1 MDRPWFYPNK
11 VSAAP
16 GETVTLFASAP
27 ASPCTLTISRIGAE
41 VRQVAK
47 FDDIDV
53 GHHAIPEDADTNGC
67 QWPETFTFEV
77 GEDWETGYYDL
88 TLSGSDGSKSQHFI
102 CVRKAD
108 SAAKAKAV
116 LILATNTYAAYN
128 YWGGSNAYAD
138 VIALME
144 GKVTPDESRDGAI
157 GRLSRMRPYPQG
169 LISPPGEPP
178 RLINYEPRD
187 IGQMPMPGNMEWMV
201 EHKPSP
207 YDGAACFLKKW
218 EQVFTQWAEE
228 NGYDL
233 DFLTD
238 HDFETN
244 PDALFGYDTAMVV
257 GHSEYWSVNQRFGI
271 EHFVNQGGNLISFSG
286 NTCYWKIRWE
296 DDGQT
301 MVAHKWAGE
310 EKDPLW
316 ANPSTR
322 KDATHLWSHPAFEA
336 PEARF
341 LGLSFL
347 YGGYHRI
354 AMCAARGSAAYTIY
368 NDTHWALE
376 DTDLYYGDV
385 IGGNVPLIGYENDG
399 CPIQF
404 GDDGLPKPGGGLG
417 VPENL
422 EIIAMTPATLAESDR
437 SPFPK
442 VIPLEDREILT
453 RVTFGEDSPTA
464 RAKLMRGH
472 AVMASFKCGK
482 GEVFNAGTTEWV
494 HSLAAHDPFIE
505 KITTNVMTRFGLS
518 PNAPKGNYNE

>member
-1 MDRPWFYPNK
+1 MSQPWFYTDK

-16 GETVTLFASAP
+16 GETVAIFASAP
-27 ASPCTLTISRIGAE
+27 NSPCTLSISRVGKE
-41 VRQVAK
+41 VQQVAK
-47 FDDIDV
+47 FDGIEIDE
-53 GHHAIPEDADTNGC
+53 HEIPKDADTNGC
-67 QWPETFTFEV
+67 GWSAAFSFEIE
-77 GEDWETGYYDL
+77 EDWETGYYDL
-88 TLSGSDGSKSQHFI
+88 TLTGPDGAQSQHFI
-102 CVRKAD
+102 CLRKGSDAP
-108 SAAKAKAV
+108 KAKAAI
-116 LILATNTYAAYN
+116 ILSTNTYAAYN
-128 YWGGSNAYAD
+128 YWGGRNAYAD
-138 VIALME
+138 VIGLME

-169 LISPPGEPP
+169 LFAPPGDPP
-178 RLINYEPRD
+178 RLINYEPRNV
-187 IGQMPMPGNMEWMV
+187 GEMPIPGNMEWAMK
-201 EHKPSP
+201 HQPTP
-207 YDGAACFLKKW
+207 YDGSACFLKKW
-218 EQVFTQWAEE
+218 EHVFVQWAEKH
-228 NGYDL
+228 GYAIDY
-233 DFLTD
+233 LTD

-244 PDALFGYDTAMVV
+244 ATVLAGYETAMVV

-271 EHFVNQGGNLISFSG
+271 EHFIEQGGNFVSFSG

-310 EKDPLW
+310 ENDPLW

-354 AMCAARGSAAYTIY
+354 AMCASRGSAAYTIY
-368 NDTHWALE
+368 NDTHWALD
-376 DTDLYYGDV
+376 DTDLYYGDIV
-385 IGGNVPLIGYENDG
+385 GGDVPLIGYENDG

-404 GDDGLPKPGGGLG
+404 GEDGLPKPAGGLG

-422 EIIAMTPATLAESDR
+422 EIIAMAPATLAESDR

-453 RVTFGEDSPTA
+453 RVTFGEDTPQTRA
-464 RAKLMRGH
+464 RLMRGH

-494 HSLAAHDPFIE
+494 HGLAAQNSFVE
-505 KITTNVMTRFGLS
+505 QITKNVFTRFGLQS
-518 PNAPKGNYNE
+518 KTDATS